1 MSSKKQRAPLPPTT
15 LQTPQWAYYQ
25 GAVRPYAEAKLHIA
39 AEAVVRGL
47 NVFEGLKGFWQ
58 PDGSFGL
65 LAMEQHW
72 QRLRKSAKLL
82 YIPFEV
88 TLDEWI
94 GATHDLVER
103 LLTPERQM
111 WIRATV
117 YVTEGHWGENTK
129 SDLVLTAFHC
139 DKGPHKPMDTGVSTW
154 QRAAD
159 LALPYRIKTSSNY
172 QVARLAK
179 IEGRERGYA
188 EMILL
193 NQHGRLAESV
203 GSAVLVVRDGVI
215 LTPPP
220 WEGAIESITVDI
232 LEALAADLKIPF
244 KRRPIDR
251 TELIIADEM
260 AFVSTLNDVTTIA
273 SLDGTE
279 FSEPCILNA
288 LSRRYFAAADGTDPH
303 PAVKVSRRQR

>member
-1 MSSKKQRAPLPPTT
+1 MPMESRCAALLMLMMKKPRPPLANAAPSSRSGGLCEAFTATSSIQSQWPALQWDGKQPRPRTECKNGGGHGRA
-15 LQTPQWAYYQ
+15 
-25 GAVRPYAEAKLHIA
+25 GFGSGRHHKRIVAEA
-39 AEAVVRGL
+39 
-47 NVFEGLKGFWQ
+47 
-58 PDGSFGL
+58 
-65 LAMEQHW
+65 LAS
-72 QRLRKSAKLL
+72 RL
-82 YIPFEV
+82 
-88 TLDEWI
+88 
-94 GATHDLVER
+94 
-103 LLTPERQM
+103 
-111 WIRATV
+111 RATV

-260 AFVSTLNDVTTIA
+260 AFVSTLNDVTTVA

-279 FSEPCILNA
+279 FSDPCILNA

-303 PAVKVSRRQR
+303 PAVKVSRRHCCGMPRGRA